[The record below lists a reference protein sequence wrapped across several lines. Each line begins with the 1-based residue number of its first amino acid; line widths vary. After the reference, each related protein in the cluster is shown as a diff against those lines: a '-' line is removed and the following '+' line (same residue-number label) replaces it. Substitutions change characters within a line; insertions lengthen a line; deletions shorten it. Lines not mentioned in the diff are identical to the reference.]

1 MARLHIIDDEPSQ
14 RSLLAQVLR
23 LEGHEVR
30 EAATLKAGLDTLK
43 EALPEVLFL
52 DVRLPDGN
60 GVEATARVKELYPS
74 LEIIVLTAHGN
85 LRDGVDAMRNGAFD
99 YLTKGN
105 DNGRILPTLARAL
118 QKQVLNTHRPR
129 RTVEGW
135 DTIGGAAPA
144 LVQAR
149 ELARQVAPTDAT
161 VLLLGETGT
170 GKEVFAR
177 AIHMGSPR
185 AGGAF
190 IAVNCGAFT
199 KELLESELFGYKA
212 GAFTGAVK
220 DKVGLVEAANGGTL
234 FLDEIGEMGMDMQAK
249 LLRLL
254 EAGTYRRLG
263 DTTERKADV
272 RFLAAT
278 NRNLRTEAEQGRF
291 RLDLYYRL
299 SVFEI
304 TLPPLRERKGDVE
317 GFATHFLDEAA
328 LRLGKKLEGIRPDAL
343 ALLTR
348 YAWPGNVRELKNM
361 MERAA
366 ILAPA
371 GSFLLTAELLALP
384 QLQQAVDVQ
393 ASQSLRLE
401 DVEQAHI
408 RQVLAFTRG
417 NKTEAAKL
425 LGIGLTTLYRKLEE
439 YGEQP

>member
-60 GVEATARVKELYPS
+60 GVEATARIKELYPS
-74 LEIIVLTAHGN
+74 LEIIVLTANGN

-99 YLTKGN
+99 YLTKGD

-129 RTVEGW
+129 RTAQGW

-177 AIHMGSPR
+177 AIHIGSPR

-199 KELLESELFGYKA
+199 KDLLESELFGYKA

-263 DTTERKADV
+263 DTAERKADV

-304 TLPPLRERKGDVE
+304 MLPSLRERKGDVE
-317 GFATHFLDEAA
+317 GFATHFLGEAA
-328 LRLGKKLEGIRPDAL
+328 LRLGKKLEGIHPDVL
-343 ALLTR
+343 PLLTR
-348 YAWPGNVRELKNM
+348 YTWPGNVRELKNM

-439 YGEQP
+439 YGGQL

>member
-1 MARLHIIDDEPSQ
+1 MPRLLIIDDEPSQ

-23 LEGHEVR
+23 LEGYEVR
-30 EAATLKAGLDTLK
+30 EASTLKAGLATLA
-43 EALPEVLFL
+43 EALPDLLLL

-60 GVEATARVKELYPS
+60 GVEATRRIRDSYPG

-99 YLTKGN
+99 YLTKGD

-118 QKQVLNTHRPR
+118 QKQALHASEPKPKT
-129 RTVEGW
+129 EGW
-135 DTIGGAAPA
+135 DTIHGNTPA
-144 LVQAR
+144 LLQAK
-149 ELARQVAPTDAT
+149 ELARRVAPTDAT

-177 AIHMGSPR
+177 AIHAGSPR
-185 AGGAF
+185 AGKPFVA
-190 IAVNCGAFT
+190 INCGAMA
-199 KELLESELFGYKA
+199 KDLLESELFGYQA
-212 GAFTGAVK
+212 GAFTGAAK
-220 DKVGLVEAANGGTL
+220 DKPGLVEAASGGTL
-234 FLDEIGEMGMDMQAK
+234 FLDEIGEMDLELQAK

-254 EAGTYRRLG
+254 EAGTYRRVG
-263 DTTERKADV
+263 DTAERKAEV

-278 NRNLRTEAEQGRF
+278 NRDLRAEAEQGRF

-299 SVFEI
+299 AVFEI
-304 TLPPLRERKGDVE
+304 TLPALRERKADVE
-317 GFATHFLDEAA
+317 GFASHFLQQAA
-328 LRLGKKLEGIRPDAL
+328 KRLGKKLAGIQPDAL
-343 ALLTR
+343 ALLTG

-366 ILAPA
+366 ILAPE
-371 GSFLLTAELLALP
+371 GNFELTADLLALP
-384 QLQQAVDVQ
+384 QLRQAVTVQ
-393 ASQSLRLE
+393 ASPSMRLE
-401 DVEQAHI
+401 DVEWAHI

-439 YGEQP
+439 RGEQA